1 MASGYLIKNKE
12 GKTLYYDPSTKKAR
26 NFNIPKGASFKKAAA
41 PAKKASVK
49 KEKPGESGMARKE
62 AAAQKKKAKP
72 RTYRDAE
79 ESKVVNKQGESIMVK
94 QTPRGGV
101 IARVVDGNPFA
112 SNKRKKIFIGT
123 RRPSPY
129 DLSIKSGSE

>member
-1 MASGYLIKNKE
+1 
-12 GKTLYYDPSTKKAR
+12 
-26 NFNIPKGASFKKAAA
+26 
-41 PAKKASVK
+41 
-49 KEKPGESGMARKE
+49 
-62 AAAQKKKAKP
+62 
-72 RTYRDAE
+72 
-79 ESKVVNKQGESIMVK
+79 MVK